1 MNTFLSVFAMAGPS
15 GGQQGGGSAMGMLLP
30 IILMFVI
37 MYFLLFRPQAK
48 KQKEMRKMLE
58 SLQSG
63 DQIMTIG
70 GIFGTIVGFD
80 KKDQIAIVK
89 IADNVKI
96 RVTRSSIARKVTSEE
111 TGN

>member
-1 MNTFLSVFAMAGPS
+1 MKTLLSIFAMAGS
-15 GGQQGGGSAMGMLLP
+15 GQGGQQGNTLGMLLP
-30 IILMFVI
+30 IVVMFVI

-63 DQIMTIG
+63 DPVMTIG

-80 KKDQIAIVK
+80 KKDQIVILK

-96 RVTRSSIARKVTSEE
+96 RITRSSIAHKVTGEE
-111 TGN
+111 SGS

>member
-1 MNTFLSVFAMAGPS
+1 MKSLLSIFAMAGPGG
-15 GGQQGGGSAMGMLLP
+15 GGQQGSAMGMLLP

-48 KQKEMRKMLE
+48 KQKELRKMLE
-58 SLQSG
+58 SLQAG
-63 DQIMTIG
+63 DQVMTIG

-80 KKDQIAIVK
+80 KKDQVAILK

-96 RVTRSSIARKVTSEE
+96 RVTRSSIARKVTGDE

>member
-1 MNTFLSVFAMAGPS
+1 
-15 GGQQGGGSAMGMLLP
+15 MGMLLP

-63 DQIMTIG
+63 DQVMTIG

-80 KKDQIAIVK
+80 KKDQIAILK

>member
-1 MNTFLSVFAMAGPS
+1 MKTLLSVFAMAGTGQASGS
-15 GGQQGGGSAMGMLLP
+15 GGTVGMLLP
-30 IILMFVI
+30 IVVMFVI

-63 DQIMTIG
+63 DQVMTIG
-70 GIFGTIVGFD
+70 GIVGTIAGIDD
-80 KKDQIAIVK
+80 KKQIVILK

-96 RVTRSSIARKVTSEE
+96 RVTRSAIARKLTGEE
-111 TGN
+111 SAEL